1 MKNLIYPFSEKKLPE
16 LKEVGG
22 KALSLI
28 NMTKAKFNV
37 PNGFVLAVKF
47 FRPWIDQVEKMKS
60 WKVFLKSSE
69 EDLKKHCDAVKK
81 DCKSLS
87 LNDHQKTNLRS
98 SMKGFDKDGL
108 FAVRSSSPEEDLEGT
123 SFAGGYETVLGAN
136 EKTLEKAIL
145 HCFISAFDERIVKYK
160 MQHGMK
166 TNKPR
171 IAVIIQKQI
180 DSEVSGVAFSLNPLN
195 NCYDEVVINANFGLG
210 ETIVAGQVT
219 PDTFVVDKVKDEI
232 IEKKIAKKDHALWLK
247 SAGGTKDKK
256 NKHPKKSSLSD
267 EQIKS
272 VANLVEKVEKH
283 YDKPMDIEWAIA
295 SDNLYL
301 LQARPITGYLPLF
314 PEMLTK
320 PGEKKKIYLDIIVL
334 TQGFSEPIS
343 VLGLDFWANML
354 EIAKGPTMPRGKDG
368 MVWDIH
374 GRQYLLVSNML
385 KVGGFMKK
393 AFSMYDTPTKQ
404 VFEELD
410 TTEYI
415 PDKTPEKCKRYLW
428 NTIKFSFPMIVQS
441 IKGLFN
447 GEKALEDYKKFDAQV
462 WKGLHEE
469 LAHSKESFKKQTD
482 EALDFFKILMNV
494 MGGMGAAMYA
504 KWRLGRMFKSYK
516 KADDLLVGLSMDLPG
531 NPTSEM
537 GHLMLKI
544 ASHPEFQKTK
554 TAEDFFDKLKKKEY
568 SENFVEIYNDYIERF
583 GCRGMREIDMATPR
597 SYENPEQIFFQLK
610 QINIHDN
617 AILNV
622 EKRSKESYEKLL
634 KMARD
639 MGKEK
644 KFVKLAK
651 AHHDMMGLREHPK
664 YILVVAIDILRKRA
678 LKLGKQFVKEGRLE
692 KKEQI
697 FDLTIAQVTKAE
709 KDRKLKLMPL
719 VEKNTAP
726 YKTVSHIKDWPR
738 VIDSRGKILRVKR
751 ESKKG
756 ELAGEAIAPG
766 VVQGRAKV
774 LSSPYEKPLK
784 RGEILVCRASE
795 PSWTPVFIN
804 AAAVVMEIGGPLQHG
819 GIIAREYGLPCVSS
833 LDNVTKII
841 KDGDMLEV
849 DGSNGIVKI
858 IK

>member
-1 MKNLIYPFSEKKLPE
+1 MKNLTYPFSAKKLPE

-28 NMTKAKFNV
+28 NMTQADFEV
-37 PNGFVLAVKF
+37 PNGFVLTVEYF
-47 FRPWIDQVEKMKS
+47 EPWIDQVEKMKS
-60 WKVFLKSSE
+60 WNDFLKSSE

-81 DCKSLS
+81 DCESLTLS
-87 LNDHQKTNLRS
+87 DHQKNNLTK
-98 SMKGFDKDGL
+98 SMKGFDEDNL

-123 SFAGGYETVLGAN
+123 SFAGGYETVLGVN
-136 EKTLEKAIL
+136 EKALEKAIL

-195 NCYDEVVINANFGLG
+195 NCYDEIVINANFGLG

-232 IEKKIAKKDHALWLK
+232 IEKKIAEKDHALWLNA
-247 SAGGTKDKK
+247 SGGTKDKI

-267 EQIKS
+267 EQIKEI
-272 VANLVEKVEKH
+272 ADLVTKVEKH

-295 SDNLYL
+295 NDTLYL

-320 PGEKKKIYLDIIVL
+320 AGEKKNIYLDIIVL

-343 VLGLDFWANML
+343 VLGLDIWARML
-354 EIAKGPTMPRGKDG
+354 DKAKGPTMPRGKNG

-385 KVGGFMKK
+385 KVGGFMNKVIT
-393 AFSMYDTPTKQ
+393 AYDGPTKMI
-404 VFEELD
+404 VENLKKD
-410 TTEYI
+410 EYI
-415 PDKTPEKCKRYLW
+415 PDKLPKKLKWYMW
-428 NTIKFSFPMIVQS
+428 GVIKYMIPLLPGP
-441 IKGLFN
+441 IKGLFK
-447 GEKALEDYKKFDAQV
+447 GEQALQNYKDADV
-462 WKGLHEE
+462 KIWKILHEE
-469 LAHSKESFKKQTD
+469 LAKSDKPFSNQVEQGLNGF
-482 EALDFFKILMNV
+482 AILV
-494 MGGMGAAMYA
+494 GAMGGLGSAMFA
-504 KWRLGRMFKSYK
+504 KWRLGKIFKGHK
-516 KADDLLVGLSMDLPG
+516 VDDLLVGLSMDLPG

-537 GHLMLKI
+537 GHLMLKL
-544 ASHPEFQKTK
+544 ASYPEFQKTK

-568 SENFVEIYNDYIERF
+568 PKEFMTDYQEYIERF
-583 GCRGMREIDMATPR
+583 GCRGIREIDIATPR
-597 SYENPEQIFFQLK
+597 THENPEQIFFQLK
-610 QINIHDN
+610 QININDN
-617 AILNV
+617 AIKDV
-622 EKRSKESYEKLL
+622 KKRSEESYEKLL
-634 KMARD
+634 KIAKK

-644 KFVKLAK
+644 KFVKYAK
-651 AHHDMMGLREHPK
+651 SHHDMMGYREHPK
-664 YILVVAIDILRKRA
+664 YLYIVVVEILRHRA
-678 LKLGKQFVKEGRLE
+678 LELGRQFVKQGRLE
-692 KKEQI
+692 NKDQI
-697 FDLTIAQVTKAE
+697 FDLTIDQVTKAE
-709 KDRKLKLMPL
+709 KESTMPLLPL
-719 VEKNTAP
+719 VEKNTAL
-726 YKTVSHIKDWPR
+726 YETVEHIKDWPR
-738 VIDSRGKILRVKR
+738 IIDSRGKIHRAKR
-751 ESKKG
+751 ESKEG
-756 ELAGEAIAPG
+756 ELAGDPIAPG
-766 VVQGRAKV
+766 KVKGKAKV

-849 DGSNGIVKI
+849 DGTNGIVKI